1 MQLPKELILSNQV
14 TKIFRMKDII
24 ASPKKGAQ
32 GEQAIQD
39 PDTKELVV
47 FNSQTKK
54 VTLKYCL
61 KTLKN
66 NEPEIEMKEL
76 IDLKTEVHK
85 LRMEDKDNEKEYEI
99 TDEDFFTILW
109 KF

>member
-1 MQLPKELILSNQV
+1 
-14 TKIFRMKDII
+14 MKDII

-32 GEQAIQD
+32 GAQAIQD